1 MSNLRSILTRE
12 RDIHPHDIDAYISAL
27 IGWADARCETRGKLT
42 PELIAAIQ
50 DGIKEGYFSAKHF
63 CACHASFT
71 PGYISNLYKG
81 KKQRIT
87 PKVAVLCDILKIKI
101 NEFVIL

>member
-1 MSNLRSILTRE
+1 MNNLRQILHEYGHTIGKE
-12 RDIHPHDIDAYISAL
+12 NCIDQI
-27 IGWADARCETRGKLT
+27 IGWADARCETRGKLN
-42 PELIAAIQ
+42 PELISV
-50 DGIKEGYFSAKHF
+50 IKDRIREEYFTAKGF
-63 CACHASFT
+63 CIIHGSFT

>member
-1 MSNLRSILTRE
+1 MSSLRNILHEFNQTVSNVC
-12 RDIHPHDIDAYISAL
+12 IDQI

-42 PELIAAIQ
+42 PELIHEILIR
-50 DGIKEGYFSAKHF
+50 IKYEYGTAKEF
-63 CACHASFT
+63 CAANNAFT
-71 PGYISNLYKG
+71 PGYISNLFKG